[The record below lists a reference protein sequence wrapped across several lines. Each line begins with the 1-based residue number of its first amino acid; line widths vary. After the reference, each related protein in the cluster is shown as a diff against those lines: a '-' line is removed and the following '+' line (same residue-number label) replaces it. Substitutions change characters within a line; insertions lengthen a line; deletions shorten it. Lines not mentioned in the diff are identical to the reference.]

1 MSPLTDVSMQAPPV
15 PSDADHVL
23 TWPQQG
29 AALPLSL
36 WLMPERAVYWPQQ
49 GVLFVAD
56 VHVGKAAVF
65 RARGL
70 PVPQGTTTATLQ
82 RLSHAVTRTRARTLV
97 VLGDFLHAR
106 ESLAPATLAALRAWR
121 SAHAELTCI
130 IVQGNHDRHA
140 GAPPPD
146 LRMAVHPGAWRAGAL
161 VGVHDANEVDEA
173 DEAAPF
179 SAADATPMLQLAG
192 HVHPVV
198 TLRDRLDH
206 LRLPCF
212 VLQDRTLTLP
222 AFGDF
227 TGGFEE
233 TRPDARVFVA
243 AHRVVAL

>member
-1 MSPLTDVSMQAPPV
+1 MPPPMHDGAMPAPPSAQ

-23 TWPQQG
+23 VWSSDG
-29 AALPLSL
+29 HAPLSL
-36 WLMPERAVYWPQQ
+36 WLMPERAVYWPQR

-82 RLSHAVTRTRARTLV
+82 RLSKALMRTRAHTLV

-106 ESLAPATLAALRAWR
+106 ESLAPATLAALRRWR
-121 SAHAELTCI
+121 AAHADIACT

-140 GAPPPD
+140 GAPPAD
-146 LRMAVHPGAWRAGAL
+146 LRMPLCHGAWQADGL
-161 VGVHDANEVDEA
+161 VGVHDAA
-173 DEAAPF
+173 DEPAWPGG
-179 SAADATPMLQLAG
+179 LLRLAG

-212 VLQDRTLTLP
+212 VLHDHTLTLP

-227 TGGFEE
+227 TGGHEMAA
-233 TRPDARVFVA
+233 PDARIYVVG
-243 AHRVVAL
+243 HRVIAL